1 MISCFFVFLRMVIYV
16 RYIKIKIRGDIFKIW
31 LCFDIVDYE
40 MLRFKFE
47 CLYIVD
53 FCCCDGR

>member
-1 MISCFFVFLRMVIYV
+1 MVIYV

-53 FCCCDGR
+53 FCCYDGR

>member
-1 MISCFFVFLRMVIYV
+1 MVIYV

-47 CLYIVD
+47 YLYIVD
-53 FCCCDGR
+53 FCCYDGR